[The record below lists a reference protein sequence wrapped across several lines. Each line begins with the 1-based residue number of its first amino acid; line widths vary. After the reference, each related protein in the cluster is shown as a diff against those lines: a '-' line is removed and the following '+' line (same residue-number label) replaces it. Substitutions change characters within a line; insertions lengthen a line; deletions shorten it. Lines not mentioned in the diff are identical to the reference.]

1 MDWLLD
7 LHGPISRILA
17 TRTARRDPHD
27 SLKSKVCRPLPSHE
41 ALSKHRQ
48 ATEARQ
54 GLYNNSIIPSSKSEK
69 LFNSLFLRIRLPRP
83 TCRTRKR
90 RTMASIYLATALP

>member
-17 TRTARRDPHD
+17 TRTARRDFHD
-27 SLKSKVCRPLPSHE
+27 SLKSRVCWPLPSPE
-41 ALSKHRQ
+41 TLSKYGHATQ
-48 ATEARQ
+48 AKKR
-54 GLYNNSIIPSSKSEK
+54 LHNNSIIPSKSEK

-83 TCRTRKR
+83 TCRTHKR
-90 RTMASIYLATALP
+90 RTMASIYLPTALP